1 MDWLLLIEIIY
12 TLIVIA
18 VCIHIIYETNN
29 TAKTMAYI
37 LFAIFVPIAGI
48 IFYFSFG
55 INYRKRK
62 MYSKKLI
69 QNDILLEQLK
79 DQISQYSKLNFEQRG
94 QDFKDN
100 RELVYMLVKDT
111 MSALTKGNQL
121 ELLINGEKKFP
132 QVLRDLEAAKHHIH
146 IQYYIYEDDK
156 IGQTIE
162 NILIRKANEGVKVR
176 FIYDD
181 FGSHA
186 ITKKMVKRLKAGNVE
201 VFPFQKI
208 KFILFANRIN
218 HRNHRKIIVIDG
230 QLAYVGGINV
240 SDKYI
245 NPEEKSDKLYW
256 RDTHL
261 RIFGPGTHYLQYLF
275 LCDWNFCA
283 KTQLQP
289 NLEFFPYSPSSVGP
303 GEKMVQIAAGGP
315 DSDSPTVLYTLLEA
329 VSIAREEL
337 LITTPYYIPDESIQQ
352 SLIMAGLGGIRVK
365 LLVPGVSDS
374 ALVNAAARAYYGD
387 LLKAGVEIY
396 LYQRGFVHAKTMVV
410 DRKFAIVGTA
420 NMDYRSFDLNFE
432 VNAIVYDEPFAKE
445 LADVFMYDLQ
455 FAEKIDASTWFNR
468 PGYHQLFEKVAKLV
482 GPLL

>member
-1 MDWLLLIEIIY
+1 
-12 TLIVIA
+12 
-18 VCIHIIYETNN
+18 
-29 TAKTMAYI
+29 
-37 LFAIFVPIAGI
+37 
-48 IFYFSFG
+48 
-55 INYRKRK
+55 
-62 MYSKKLI
+62 MYSKKLV
-69 QNDILLEQLK
+69 QNEMMLKQLK
-79 DQISQYSKLNFEQRG
+79 DQINQYSKLNFEQRG

-132 QVLRDLEAAKHHIH
+132 QVLRDLETAKHHIH

-176 FIYDD
+176 FIFDD
-181 FGSHA
+181 FGSHT
-186 ITKKMVKRLKAGNVE
+186 ITKKMVKRLKTGNVE

-208 KFILFANRIN
+208 KFIFFANRIN

-261 RIFGPGTHYLQYLF
+261 RIFGPGAHYLQYLF

-283 KTQLQP
+283 KAQLQP
-289 NLEFFPYSPSSVGP
+289 NLEFFPYSPSNVEP

-315 DSDSPTVLYTLLEA
+315 DSDSPTVLYSLLQA
-329 VSIAREEL
+329 VNIAQEEL

-352 SLIMAGLGGIRVK
+352 SLIMAGLGGIKVK

-396 LYQRGFVHAKTMVV
+396 LYQRGFVHAKNMVL
-410 DRKFAIVGTA
+410 DIKFGIVG
-420 NMDYRSFDLNFE
+420 
-432 VNAIVYDEPFAKE
+432 
-445 LADVFMYDLQ
+445 
-455 FAEKIDASTWFNR
+455 
-468 PGYHQLFEKVAKLV
+468 KV
-482 GPLL
+482 